1 MAALSFSPETLDV
14 LRAEVERNARRARNG
29 LKYALGG
36 RFTRTAA
43 SPRDVV
49 WKRGKAELWRFRG
62 AEPRLGPPV
71 LAFIGLV
78 SRSYVLDLHPG
89 NSFVEKM
96 LEAGHDVWLLDW
108 GVADEADAGNGLGLY
123 ALEILPRAVEAL
135 LEHSGASELTML
147 AYCMGGCLA
156 LTALG
161 AGVPLPVRSLVTMAT
176 PVDYSKLGEFFEPL
190 RAGAL
195 DAGAAIDESG
205 NVPPSLVR
213 RTLALKR
220 PTADL
225 VQYANLWQNLWSDEY
240 MVGYQAMNE
249 WVADHVPL
257 PGAAFRDV
265 LREWIVGNGF
275 LNRTFRVG
283 GRRIDLGRIT
293 CPVLCVIAEKDE
305 IVPKAAAEPLPGL
318 LPNAAV
324 ETLRLPAG
332 HISLAC
338 GRQAARVTIPSI
350 LGWIE
355 RHSEPYE
362 SAKETR

>member
-1 MAALSFSPETLDV
+1 VATLSIAPETLDAI
-14 LRAEVERNARRARNG
+14 RAEIDRNTRRARNG
-29 LKYALGG
+29 LKYALGC

-62 AEPRLGPPV
+62 PEPRLGPPL

-89 NSFVEKM
+89 NSFVEK
-96 LEAGHDVWLLDW
+96 LLAAGHEVYLLDW
-108 GVADEADAGNGLGLY
+108 GVADEADAGNGLGTY
-123 ALEILPRAVEAL
+123 ALEILPRAVEAVL
-135 LEHSGASELTML
+135 ADSGASELNL
-147 AYCMGGCLA
+147 LGYCMGGCLA
-156 LTALG
+156 LTCLG
-161 AGVPLPVRSLVTMAT
+161 AGVDLPVRALVTMAT
-176 PVDYSKLGEFFEPL
+176 PVDYSKMGEFFEPL

-195 DAGAAIDESG
+195 DAEAVIDDSG
-205 NVPPSLVR
+205 NVPASLVR
-213 RTLALKR
+213 RALAIKR

-225 VQYANLWQNLWSDEY
+225 VQYANLWQNLWNDQY
-240 MVGYQAMNE
+240 MVGFQAMNE
-249 WVADHVPL
+249 WIADHVPL
-257 PGAAFRDV
+257 PGAAFREI

-275 LNRTFRVG
+275 MARTFRVD
-283 GRRIDLGRIT
+283 GRQVDLGRIT
-293 CPVLCVIAEKDE
+293 CPVLCVVAEKDE
-305 IVPKAAAEPLPGL
+305 IVPRAAAEPLPSL

-350 LGWIE
+350 LEWIG
-355 RHSEPYE
+355 RHSEPLPNG
-362 SAKETR
+362 